1 MADKLLFDNREDVR
15 HMWSKKRSS
24 SFVDDLDAKY
34 KDKNIYPTKLLEKV
48 STVPQELF
56 VKMVMSSGRMCSIC

>member
-24 SFVDDLDAKY
+24 SFVDDLDVKY
-34 KDKNIYPTKLLEKV
+34 KDKNISNEVIGEGFNGATGV
-48 STVPQELF
+48 
-56 VKMVMSSGRMCSIC
+56 ICEDGYEQWKNL